1 MRASCRHLGIV
12 LLALVAVSCFGKKAK
27 KRKATAPTT
36 TPQPKEAEPE
46 VFTNKQKQA
55 LVLGGT
61 GFLGRWVTAHL
72 NDKGYNVTVLNRQEA
87 EFFWVLGFLNQS
99 PGMIKHDVLANPRG
113 YHRKLEES
121 VYKQAYWN
129 VVIDFIGTNRTTVN
143 NTLWGLTKTDLRGQK
158 TKQWGANYYLHI
170 SEDTV
175 NWHLKLPDNDKPVNE
190 DGVPFTEAELKE
202 HEEYLN
208 KSEIGAAYAKNG
220 SEKLAGEN
228 LIRNFEAVSGVPL
241 KWTILRLPRVFGP
254 HDTRKDVFF
263 DMSEA
268 VSRDDE
274 KIPAKVVEGR
284 ARKRGGKTRE
294 PSGNLVFV
302 ADAMDAIF
310 ACIAACEVPSAC
322 QEKVHG
328 QVFNIGYD
336 RSFTVKEI
344 HDVIADGISQN
355 VDLTKRLGTYNKK
368 WQKSYIMDEEQESK
382 WPWTDYGA
390 MDTYKAKTILGWQPR
405 PFMEAIIV
413 TLLWRYG
420 AFGASANYRIK
431 DHYNQYV
438 RPDYPAALSTIHKEQ
453 AGLDVEEDIGDIEL

>member
-36 TPQPKEAEPE
+36 TPAPKQAEPE
-46 VFTNKQKQA
+46 VFRNKRKQA

-61 GFLGRWVTAHL
+61 GFLGRWVVAHL

-87 EFFWVLGFLNQS
+87 EFGYVLGFLKEV
-99 PGMIKHDVLANPRG
+99 PGAYKHDVLANPRG

-129 VVIDFIGTNRTTVN
+129 VVIDFIGTNATTVN
-143 NTLWGLTKTDLRGQK
+143 NTLWGLTKADLRGQK
-158 TKQWGANYYLHI
+158 TKQWGANYYVHI

-175 NWHLKLPDNDKPVNE
+175 NWHLKLPDDDKPVKE

-263 DMSEA
+263 EMADMVGEDGKK
-268 VSRDDE
+268 V
-274 KIPAKVVEGR
+274 PAKVVEGR

-310 ACIAACEVPSAC
+310 KCIDR
-322 QEKVHG
+322 QVHG

-344 HDVIADGISQN
+344 HDVIADGISKNKQ
-355 VDLTKRLGTYNKK
+355 LTQRLGTFTKK
-368 WQKSYIMDEEQESK
+368 WEKSYTMDEEQESK

-390 MDTYKAKTILGWQPR
+390 MDTSKAKAYLDWKPR
-405 PFMEAIIV
+405 PLIEAIIV
-413 TLLWRYG
+413 TLSWRYASRG
-420 AFGASANYRIK
+420 NSANYRVK
-431 DHYNQYV
+431 DMYNQYV
-438 RPDYPAALSTIHKEQ
+438 RPDYPTTLSRIDMEQ
-453 AGLDVEEDIGDIEL
+453 AGLDEEEDIGDLEL